1 MSNFIYVPGLSEV
14 VEKEVEEDKKKAEEA
29 AKNERKLSKEKIS
42 GARKKEV
49 TVNDRGVVRT
59 KRVDDRSISVPV
71 WEKYALTIQE
81 ASEYF
86 GLTETKLRRFVM
98 DHRDEMFVLK
108 GGARLLVKRKMFEE
122 YLNENKVL

>member
-1 MSNFIYVPGLSEV
+1 MSNFIYVPGLSED
-14 VEKEVEEDKKKAEEA
+14 VEKEVAEDKKKAEEA
-29 AKNERKLSKEKIS
+29 AKNESKLSKEKIS

-86 GLTETKLRRFVM
+86 GLTESKLRRFVM

-108 GGARLLVKRKMFEE
+108 GGARLLVKRKLFEE
-122 YLNENKVL
+122 YLNKNKVL